1 MKVFRPDYDVT
12 GRAESDLLM
21 RGSDTVWSEENVY
34 KVFDLTLS
42 GRAGLDIFV
51 SQIFAIVKVQARSL
65 GRKLSRR
72 ML

>member
-1 MKVFRPDYDVT
+1 
-12 GRAESDLLM
+12 M

-51 SQIFAIVKVQARSL
+51 SQIFAIVKGAGEKLREKAESEDALTERWARSKEAHK
-65 GRKLSRR
+65 GLS
-72 ML
+72 